1 MSRMLTVEEYGR
13 IRRAHRD
20 GMSIREMAREFHHS
34 RYKIREVLSGG
45 GEPQKYRRR
54 ETQNFPKLAP
64 VLDRIREILKVDESA
79 PPKQRHTAMRLF
91 ERLRD
96 EHGYTGGYDTV
107 RRFVQQHRGKQRET
121 FIPLDH
127 AHGQRMEADF
137 GKIYVD
143 FPEGRKQVSVLILVW
158 SCSNAPFAMALP
170 TERTESILEGMRQAF
185 EFFGCVPREVWW
197 DNPKTVAEELLIG
210 RDRRMNPRYAAFAS
224 HYAFE
229 PLFCMPASGNEKP
242 VVENR
247 VKTLQRRWSTP
258 VPTAKNMNELNVSLR
273 QCCVNDRSRPATA
286 AGVNATTRETTA
298 SEVAGGEII
307 TSEIT
312 GVDDTSVDVT
322 TNKITINDE
331 AIADTSAAPK
341 LTIGDVL
348 KLDIRQSA
356 ALPRHPFEACVRS
369 PVTVDKYQMVRFDN
383 VGYSVPRQMA
393 FKVVTVKGFINH
405 VEVIHN
411 EKLVATHVRSYADGA
426 EILDPRHYLITLTR
440 RPGALD
446 HSNVYRDWVLPE
458 CFAELRSR
466 LEQRHGA
473 RSGVRH
479 YARVLQLLGYHSVP
493 QVATVIEQLRG
504 AGAPDADCIIRRVE
518 SSSARPLNSHQADLH
533 GLVRSDVTNVKV
545 PSPGLTHF
553 DSLLASAS
561 VMKADLSQEN
571 SHGQTNDSSNTV
583 RIGRRHAAAEIQSE
597 TTEIADDRTRIREAG
612 ARSVVVESDVR
623 AVSAETDRTGGH
635 GSSVERAA
643 GAHQAGESAGGEG
656 SGQLR
661 LLGDSVSEQTEDP
674 GTGTRRMDH

>member
-1 MSRMLTVEEYGR
+1 MLTVDEYGR

-20 GMSIREMAREFHHS
+20 GMSIREIAREFHHS
-34 RYKIREVLSGG
+34 RYKVREVLHGE
-45 GEPQKYRRR
+45 GEPQKYSRR

-96 EHGYTGGYDTV
+96 EHGYVGGYDTV

-170 TERTESILEGMRQAF
+170 TERTESILEGMQQGF

-258 VPTAKNMNELNVSLR
+258 VPTAKSMDELNVSLR
-273 QCCVNDRSRPATA
+273 QCCVNDQSRPATA
-286 AGVNATTRETTA
+286 AGVNATTRETMA
-298 SEVAGGEII
+298 CEE
-307 TSEIT
+307 
-312 GVDDTSVDVT
+312 
-322 TNKITINDE
+322 TIAE
-331 AIADTSAAPK
+331 TSAPAK
-341 LTIGDVL
+341 LTIADVL

-369 PVTVDKYQMVRFDN
+369 PVTVDKYQMVRFDK
-383 VGYSVPRQMA
+383 VGYSVPRPMA
-393 FKVVTVKGFINH
+393 FKTVTVKGFINH

-411 EKLVATHVRSYADGA
+411 EKLVATHVRSYADGS
-426 EILDPRHYLITLTR
+426 EILDPRHYLITLIR

-458 CFAELRSR
+458 CFADLRSR
-466 LEQRHGA
+466 LEQRYGA

-479 YARVLQLLGYHSVP
+479 FARVLQLLGHYSVP
-493 QVATVIEQLRG
+493 QVATVIEQLRDSG
-504 AGAPDADCIIRRVE
+504 TADADHIIRRVE
-518 SSSARPLNSHQADLH
+518 SSSTRQQNSLQADLH

-545 PSPGLTHF
+545 PNPGLTHF

-561 VMKADLSQEN
+561 VMKADLSQGN

-597 TTEIADDRTRIREAG
+597 ATEIADDRTRIREAG
-612 ARSVVVESDVR
+612 ARSVIVESDVR
-623 AVSAETDRTGGH
+623 AVSAETDGTGGH
-635 GSSVERAA
+635 GPSVERAA

-661 LLGDSVSEQTEDP
+661 FLGDSVSEQTEDP
-674 GTGTRRMDH
+674 GTGAWRMDL

>member
-1 MSRMLTVEEYGR
+1 MSRMLTVDEYGR

-34 RYKIREVLSGG
+34 RYKVREVLRGE

-170 TERTESILEGMRQAF
+170 TERTESILEGMRQGF

-258 VPTAKNMNELNVSLR
+258 VPTAKNMDELNVSLR
-273 QCCVNDRSRPATA
+273 QCCVNDQSRPATA
-286 AGVNATTRETTA
+286 AGVNATTRETTG
-298 SEVAGGEII
+298 SEISAGEII

-322 TNKITINDE
+322 TNRIMINEE
-331 AIADTSAAPK
+331 AIAGTSTAPK

-348 KLDIRQSA
+348 KLDIQKSA

-369 PVTVDKYQMVRFDN
+369 PVKVDKYQMVCFDN

-393 FKVVTVKGFINH
+393 FKAVTVKGFINH

-411 EKLVATHVRSYADGA
+411 EKLVATHVRSYADGS
-426 EILDPRHYLITLTR
+426 EILNPLHYLITLTR

-446 HSNVYRDWVLPE
+446 HSNVYRDWQLPE
-458 CFAELRSR
+458 CFAQLRSR

-479 YARVLQLLGYHSVP
+479 YVRVLQLLGHHSVP
-493 QVATVIEQLRG
+493 RVATVIEQLRDSG
-504 AGAPDADCIIRRVE
+504 TADADHIIRRVE
-518 SSSARPLNSHQADLH
+518 SSSTRQQNSHQADLH

-553 DSLLASAS
+553 DSLLVSAS
-561 VMKADLSQEN
+561 VMKADLSQGN
-571 SHGQTNDSSNTV
+571 SHGQTNDSSNSV
-583 RIGRRHAAAEIQSE
+583 RIGRRHAAAEIQSAA
-597 TTEIADDRTRIREAG
+597 TEIADDRTRVREAG
-612 ARSVVVESDVR
+612 TRSVVVESDVR
-623 AVSAETDRTGGH
+623 AVSAETDGTGGH

-643 GAHQAGESAGGEG
+643 GTHQAGESAGGKG

-661 LLGDSVSEQTEDP
+661 LLGDSVSEQAEDP
-674 GTGTRRMDH
+674 GTGAR